1 MWGLLCSEC
10 GGLLCGESECGGYHN
25 TQCGGCFV
33 VNVGGGNNALIH
45 QTQLQ
50 KLYASLPTL

>member
-1 MWGLLCSEC
+1 MSV
-10 GGLLCGESECGGYHN
+10 
-25 TQCGGCFV
+25 GGCFV
-33 VNVGGGNNALIH
+33 VKVSVGGIIIHSVGGGNNALIH